1 MVVLAIHWLSLRL
14 LPVTKLTAKYPVMTG
29 EAMAV
34 AMISMDYRLSAAKHK
49 CMSV

>member
-14 LPVTKLTAKYPVMTG
+14 LPVTKVTAKYHVTTV

-34 AMISMDYRLSAAKHK
+34 ATISMDYRLSAAKH
-49 CMSV
+49 